1 MRRREFIGLSAAT
14 AAATAFRRLDAADAV
29 PPRNRRPYAD
39 VDWDSFVEVHTT
51 THGHSPSQKYLT
63 GYLDRGFELLALSNY
78 YPSAPYVPAAAM
90 TERYYWVHNEGIPVM
105 VNGVRTDGP
114 FDWSAI
120 IGEWAATLP
129 EEQRSQLPFTEGAPL
144 FSGLPDGIMEVP
156 NAEHHRFTDSN
167 MHMCS
172 PGSWFASGTF
182 DAHDRFKTRSHGYN
196 FGTGEPW
203 RTSVSRMLGALA
215 YPDGGGVTINHPG
228 WSKLTDAHIWEVLD
242 YDPRVLGIEVYN
254 QSCDS
259 KANWRWGLSY
269 CEGIWDRALATGR
282 QCFGFFVP
290 DWGITQG
297 VNVLLVRE
305 KSVRACLEAYRKG
318 NFYGAIK
325 GRGMLR
331 FRSIRFDGA
340 HLKVE
345 LDREA
350 GIQVVSRKGI
360 AARGCG
366 TSMEFTV
373 AKSECRSH
381 GYLRVRAFT
390 ADGET
395 IFSQPLMLT

>member
-1 MRRREFIGLSAAT
+1 MM
-14 AAATAFRRLDAADAV
+14 AFRRLNAAEAV
-29 PPRNRRPYAD
+29 PPRNRRPYSD
-39 VDWDSFVEVHTT
+39 VDWSSFVEVHTT
-51 THGHSPSQKYLT
+51 THDHSPSQKYLA
-63 GYLDRGFELLALSNY
+63 GYLDRGFELLTLSNY

-90 TERYYWVHNEGIPVM
+90 TERYYWIHNENIPVM

-114 FDWSAI
+114 FDWNAI
-120 IGEWAATLP
+120 IGAWADTLP
-129 EEQRSQLPFTEGAPL
+129 AEQRAQLPLTEGGPL
-144 FSGLPDGIMEVP
+144 FSGVPEGIMEAP

-203 RTSVSRMLGALA
+203 RTSVSRMLDALV
-215 YPDGGGVTINHPG
+215 YPDGGGVTINHPE

-254 QSCDS
+254 QSCNS
-259 KANWRWGLSY
+259 KANWRWGLTY

-297 VNVLLVRE
+297 VNVLLVPE
-305 KSVRACLEAYRKG
+305 KTVQACLQAYRKG

-325 GRGMLR
+325 GRGALR
-331 FRSIRFDGA
+331 FTSIRFDGSHFRA
-340 HLKVE
+340 TF
-345 LDREA
+345 DREA
-350 GIQVVSRKGI
+350 NVQIISKEGVAKWCHGSSID
-360 AARGCG
+360 
-366 TSMEFTV
+366 FTV
-373 AKSECRSH
+373 ASSDRLRY

-390 ADGET
+390 SSGGGET
-395 IFSQPLMLT
+395 VFSQPLMLT